1 MTAKTTTVLGKV
13 SITPR
18 GEYNKDTQYNRLDAI
33 SHKGSS
39 FLILAPCMGIE
50 PSGDNVV
57 SMLLAAKGKDFE
69 YSDYTPEQL
78 KELKGDKGDTGKGL
92 SLLAFFLT
100 VDALKAAVTS
110 PEAGDA
116 YGVGSAAPY
125 TVYIYDGI
133 NATWVDNG
141 ILQGAKGDPGDSVYK
156 TWLKAGNTGTETEF
170 LKAME
175 GKTPQKGVDY
185 TDGKDGTSVTFA
197 VVSDTP
203 EEFKIKLI
211 DADHEKTS
219 PNLKGKDGRDYE
231 CPTLD
236 AVPDETVLTYSSGD
250 KTESFRIGQQARIF
264 DAEKEEYVFYQL
276 YDITEV
282 GAAVWKK
289 AGSGS
294 DLVMSET
301 LKITLTTNQSQPDPV
316 LAGLVLHVKYGDN
329 DTRLVWQGEPLT
341 TTIPMNMT
349 YRVELPEIEGYKT
362 PLVEDFI
369 ALAGNTRD
377 LSLSYNTTVLT
388 VALSGN
394 QSQPDSALNG
404 TIITVTYDD
413 QTRKITWQGE
423 VQTIKVPTGQEITI
437 SGAPVTGYSK
447 PSAIVRTPEG
457 ITDSVTLLYNA
468 TVMSI
473 SLTSNQPQPDANL
486 NGTKVSVKYDAETK
500 ELTWQGSALAIK
512 IPTGS
517 AYTITAGTVNGY
529 NAPEEKAGTASG
541 VSGNISINYTTEK
554 ATINVT
560 ADDSASVAGQ
570 TLTVVNTKDNSQIYR
585 GAAGTGIVLYIPFG
599 TGYKVSVN
607 AMSAY
612 HPVPDQTFT
621 AGSAARTVAVTYER
635 IKTSR
640 IVQDDSITDPQNI
653 SGDVNGTIIQQI
665 RSKFRRCLAKK
676 TADGQ
681 MTIRYLKNDNSNYYD
696 DGSAAKLDGTE
707 GDVMVYYPRFYYK
720 YEDLGAGK
728 FAYSFALVQL
738 DSTWQESPE
747 SLLGAYEAY
756 ALSNKLYSR
765 SAVASSGSISQTNFK
780 AYARARGT
788 GYQLIDYDQHKMIA
802 WLFYAIYGSRN
813 SQAICGSGT
822 NSYTKETGQTNS
834 IGNADTTTANGN
846 SMSINFLGIE
856 NCWGNKYEFLDN
868 VIVNPV
874 SGNGV
879 WRVTDTVKGTTR
891 DIAGLAPNN
900 TWNWPKKVAAGTF
913 LDLVVTEAGMS
924 ETTGYCDGQYLNS
937 STSRVVLRSVDDS
950 FTRCGVAA
958 ANASCDATSAYSNFS
973 SRLAFKGEIR
983 EAVSVSAYK
992 ALPVNN

>member
-1 MTAKTTTVLGKV
+1 MTAKTTVLGKV
-13 SITPR
+13 SITPH
-18 GEYNKDTQYNRLDAI
+18 GEYDKDTQYDKLDVI
-33 SHKGSS
+33 THKGSS
-39 FLILAPCMGIE
+39 YLILAPCIGIE

-78 KELKGDKGDTGKGL
+78 AKLKGEKGDTGKGL
-92 SLLAFFLT
+92 SLLAFFPT
-100 VDALKAAVTS
+100 FDALNAAVTA

-125 TVYIYDGI
+125 TVYIRDGI
-133 NATWVDNG
+133 NAAWVDNG
-141 ILQGAKGDPGDSVYK
+141 ILQGAKGDPGDSVYR
-156 TWLKAGNTGTETEF
+156 TWLKAGNVGTEAEF

-185 TDGKDGTSVTFA
+185 TDGTSVTFE

-236 AVPDETVLTYSSGD
+236 TVPDETVLTYNSGD
-250 KTESFRIGQQARIF
+250 KTESFRIGQQARVF
-264 DAEKEEYVFYQL
+264 DTEKEEYVFYQL
-276 YDITEV
+276 YDITEA

-289 AGSGS
+289 AAGG

-301 LKITLTTNQSQPDPV
+301 LKITLTTNQSQPDLV
-316 LAGLVLHVKYGDN
+316 LSGLVLHVKYGDN

-394 QSQPDSALNG
+394 QSQPDISLNG
-404 TIITVTYDD
+404 TTVTVAYDD
-413 QTRKITWQGE
+413 QRRELSWQGE
-423 VQTIKVPTGQEITI
+423 AQTIKVPTGQEITI
-437 SGAPVTGYSK
+437 SGAPVEGYSK
-447 PSAIVRTPEG
+447 PADIVRTPEG

-468 TVMSI
+468 TVTSI
-473 SLTSNQPQPDANL
+473 SLTSNQPQPDNRL
-486 NGTKVSVKYDAETK
+486 NGTKISVKYEAETK
-500 ELTWQGSALAIK
+500 ELTWQGSALTIK

-517 AYTITAGTVNGY
+517 AYTVTAGNVNGY
-529 NAPEEKAGTASG
+529 NAPEEKAGTATGATGS
-541 VSGNISINYTTEK
+541 VSINYTAEK
-554 ATINVT
+554 VTINVT
-560 ADDSASVAGQ
+560 TDDSTSVAGQ
-570 TLTVVNTKDNSQIYR
+570 TLTVVNTKDNSPIYQ
-585 GAAGTGIVLYIPFG
+585 GVAGTGIVLYLPLG

-621 AGSAARTVAVTYER
+621 AGSASRIVTVTYER
-635 IKTSR
+635 IKISR

-653 SGDVNGTIIQQI
+653 SGDINGTIIQQI

-707 GDVMVYYPRFYYK
+707 GDVMVYFPRFYYK
-720 YEDLGAGK
+720 YESLGSYQ

-738 DSTWQESPE
+738 DNTWQESPE

-756 ALSNKLYSR
+756 VSGSKLYSR
-765 SAVASSGSISQTNFK
+765 SSVASTGSVSQANFK

-802 WLFYAIYGSRN
+802 WLFFAIYGTRH
-813 SQAICGSGT
+813 SQSVCGSGT
-822 NSYTKETGQTNS
+822 NDYQKSTGQTNT
-834 IGNADTTTANGN
+834 IGNTDTNSTNGN
-846 SMSINFLGIE
+846 TMSINFLGIE
-856 NCWGNKYEFLDN
+856 NCWGNKYELIDN
-868 VIVNPV
+868 VIVN
-874 SGNGV
+874 NAV
-879 WRVTDTVKGTTR
+879 WTITDTVKNTSRNVT
-891 DIAGLAPNN
+891 GLQTNGS
-900 TWNWPKKVAAGTF
+900 WGYPKKMAAGTF
-913 LDLVVTEAGMS
+913 LDLIATEGGLS
-924 ETTGYCDGQYLNS
+924 DSTGYCDGFLTTTGS
-937 STSRVVLRSVDDS
+937 SRVVLRSYNYS
-950 FTRCGVAA
+950 NTLCGVSLANA
-958 ANASCDATSAYSNFS
+958 ANDATYTNAAYG
-973 SRLAFKGEIR
+973 SRLAFKGVVR
-983 EAVSVSAYK
+983 EAESVSAFK
-992 ALPVNN
+992 ALPVSN